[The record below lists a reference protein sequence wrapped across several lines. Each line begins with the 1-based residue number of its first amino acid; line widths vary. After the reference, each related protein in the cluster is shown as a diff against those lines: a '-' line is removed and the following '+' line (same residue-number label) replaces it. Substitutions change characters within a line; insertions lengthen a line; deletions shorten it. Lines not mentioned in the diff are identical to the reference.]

1 MAFEKIP
8 CRSNYISIHHFSKI
22 QRVLFDAAGTY
33 KSELGGEEKKTFF
46 FLKKA
51 VKSRKEKKRV
61 LEERERE
68 KRERNGGQVGIAV
81 GSQISKSFSKDPFS
95 LRDSLRCRREEKE
108 SERDREKS
116 DKM

>member
-51 VKSRKEKKRV
+51 VKSRKEKKGSWK
-61 LEERERE
+61 RERE
-68 KRERNGGQVGIAV
+68 KREGQVGIAV

>member
-8 CRSNYISIHHFSKI
+8 CRSNYISIYHFSKI

-68 KRERNGGQVGIAV
+68 KGE
-81 GSQISKSFSKDPFS
+81 
-95 LRDSLRCRREEKE
+95 
-108 SERDREKS
+108 REKWGAGRNRGRFA
-116 DKM
+116 DLEILL